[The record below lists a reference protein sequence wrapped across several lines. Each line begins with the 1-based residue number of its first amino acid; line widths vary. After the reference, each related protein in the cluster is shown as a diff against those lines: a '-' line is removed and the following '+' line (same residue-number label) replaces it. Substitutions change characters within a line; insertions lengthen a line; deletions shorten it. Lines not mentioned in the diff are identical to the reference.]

1 MTIDLTQF
9 HDAFFEE
16 SFEALDSMEAALL
29 KLDIG
34 APEPELINTIFRVAH
49 SIKGGSATFGFSDI
63 ASFTHSLETLLDE
76 LRSGGMQVTLAISDL
91 LLKSVDVMRAMLR
104 STQAKQPLDMQKV
117 SDLQFDLELT
127 IAQKNSA
134 PPAKPAPAPA
144 AAPAATAPGGAV
156 ASTSGVPAGAVPA
169 GAASTTAPVAT
180 VGAAGAPGAAGA
192 AGAAA
197 PAATAPVAAV
207 VATPYGAPVGASPA
221 ATGSAA
227 TASAAA
233 GPGHATAS
241 PAAATATAST
251 SRGWEISFRPYRELF
266 ARGNDPLRM
275 LRELAELG
283 DLTVHVDTSAL
294 PTFSDLDSQSC
305 YLAWNLE
312 LAGDVLEAD
321 IKQVFEWAEGD
332 CDLELR
338 QVGAPEAN
346 AAALAPAPA
355 AGDATQAT
363 LVDGPAPNATA
374 ESQPAI
380 HADRSASAGAADAAV
395 ADAILSATDHK
406 PDAPAHNTTAASA
419 PAATPAASAP
429 AAPTHQ
435 PTLSPVK
442 ENKPDTPVAAIG
454 DSGSIRVSVEKI
466 DELMNTVGE
475 LVITQAMLSQLGT
488 AMEGPN
494 AEKLRAGLAQ
504 LERNTRELQESV
516 MRVRMLPIS
525 FVFSRFPRMVRDIA
539 QRLGK
544 QIDLKLTGEQTELD
558 KTVLEKIGDPL
569 VHLVRNSIDHGIEM
583 PDARIA
589 AGKPAAGTV
598 HLDACHRGGNIAVEV
613 SDDGGGLDKDRILAK
628 ARQRG
633 LVGPNDAL
641 TDDQIHD
648 LIFLPGFSTAEKT
661 TDLSGRG
668 VGMDV
673 VRRNVKELGGK
684 IELRS
689 EQGKGSRFIITLPLT
704 LAIVDGQS
712 VAVGSETYIIPLI
725 SIVESMR
732 LKETAISRL
741 SGHNEVFSF
750 RGDYLPIIR
759 LHELFGVEPRARALH
774 EGLVVIAEGDGRRVG
789 LFVDDLLG
797 QQQVVIKSLE
807 ANYGHVEGVSGAT
820 ILGDGSVALILD
832 VTGIIHAA
840 SMRAAA

>member
-76 LRSGGMQVTLAISDL
+76 LRGGSMQVTLAISDL
-91 LLKSVDVMRAMLR
+91 LLKSVDVMRAMLK
-104 STQAKQPLDMQKV
+104 STQAKQPIDMQRV
-117 SDLQFDLELT
+117 SDLQFDLELI
-127 IAQKNSA
+127 IAQKNATPAPTVVPEAIAHLDAAAPASA
-134 PPAKPAPAPA
+134 APAAAAAPAPA
-144 AAPAATAPGGAV
+144 SNNT
-156 ASTSGVPAGAVPA
+156 
-169 GAASTTAPVAT
+169 AAS
-180 VGAAGAPGAAGA
+180 
-192 AGAAA
+192 
-197 PAATAPVAAV
+197 
-207 VATPYGAPVGASPA
+207 ASA
-221 ATGSAA
+221 SSA
-227 TASAAA
+227 ASAA
-233 GPGHATAS
+233 P
-241 PAAATATAST
+241 PAAATPAPPAAAP
-251 SRGWEISFRPYRELF
+251 GWEISFRPYRELF

-275 LRELAELG
+275 MRELAELG
-283 DLTVHVDTSAL
+283 ELTVHLDTSAL
-294 PTFSDLDSQSC
+294 PGFADLEAQSC
-305 YLAWNLE
+305 YLAWKIELE
-312 LAGDVLEAD
+312 GDVAEEA
-321 IKQVFEWAEGD
+321 IRQVFEWAEGD

-338 QVGAPEAN
+338 RKGRPMDLAGNVPPADTADVAPVEVEV
-346 AAALAPAPA
+346 APTAAPA
-355 AGDATQAT
+355 A
-363 LVDGPAPNATA
+363 PAS
-374 ESQPAI
+374 E
-380 HADRSASAGAADAAV
+380 AAV
-395 ADAILSATDHK
+395 ADAILSGKAPAEEPKHEAAAAAPAPVAAAPAAPALAAVKDAK
-406 PDAPAHNTTAASA
+406 PDAPVT
-419 PAATPAASAP
+419 
-429 AAPTHQ
+429 
-435 PTLSPVK
+435 
-442 ENKPDTPVAAIG
+442 AIG

-475 LVITQAMLSQLGT
+475 LVITQAMLSQLGG
-488 AMEGPN
+488 AMEGPH

-583 PDARIA
+583 PEARIA

-633 LVGPNDAL
+633 LVGQNDVL
-641 TDDQIHD
+641 TEEQIHD

-689 EQGKGSRFIITLPLT
+689 ERGKGSRFIITLPLT

-732 LKETAISRL
+732 LKETSISRL

-832 VTGIIHAA
+832 VTGIIAAA